1 MSLSKVN
8 SHVNTINL
16 QTEVT
21 NFMHQCA
28 VERGGL
34 GLLRASEGSCLPT
47 LFGNGHVRGE
57 VVVQVKME
65 LSFIIEVV

>member
-1 MSLSKVN
+1 
-8 SHVNTINL
+8 
-16 QTEVT
+16 
-21 NFMHQCA
+21 MHQCA

-65 LSFIIEVV
+65 LSLIIEFRALKVV